1 MKLVS
6 EQLTEHAIGVH
17 LSGRLDEVVG
27 DLRATSASLVS
38 LQGGGSCCPV
48 PGRCLAASLL
58 VLLMSAS
65 A

>member
-27 DLRATSASLVS
+27 DLRAASASLVS
-38 LQGGGSCCPV
+38 LGGGV
-48 PGRCLAASLL
+48 PAAAQCLAGALQPLSWSCL
-58 VLLMSAS
+58 
-65 A
+65 